1 VETLAC
7 GSLLGIEYLQDYL
20 RRKVDATGQGERRD
34 DLDFALL
41 SGLRLPLR
49 ETLQFLHRERPSL
62 EMFERWIVARNGGTM
77 DEGELD
83 RLRRA
88 LSGETVG
95 AAIGSL
101 EGVEGLTEAD
111 LQHWDEHGYVI
122 LRHAIP
128 AEQAKAAELAVY
140 EYLGASPNDPESWYR
155 NNQGHSIWVSL
166 YQHAAMWA
174 NRRSQ
179 RITKAFAQLWGRED
193 LWVTIDQAGLNPP
206 ERPDWPF
213 PGPHMHWD
221 TTLAAPHHFGVQGIL
236 YLADVTEDQGAFV
249 CHPGF
254 HRRLESWLA
263 ALPEGANPRDAIL
276 KEPGAKPIAA
286 NAGDLV
292 IWHHS
297 LPHGS
302 SPNRASRP
310 RVAQYITMQPTRWD
324 YHPTWL

>member
-1 VETLAC
+1 MATIT
-7 GSLLGIEYLQDYL
+7 SNTLLGIDYLQEYL
-20 RRKVDATGQGERRD
+20 RRKLEASERRERSD

-41 SGLRLPLR
+41 SGLHLPLR
-49 ETLQFLHRERPSL
+49 ETLQFLCRERPSL
-62 EMFERWIVARNGGTM
+62 EAFETWIMAQNDGTM

-88 LSGETVG
+88 LAGEEVG
-95 AAIGSL
+95 SAVGSL
-101 EGVEGLTEAD
+101 EGVEGLTEAE
-111 LQHWDEHGYVI
+111 LQHWDEQGYVI
-122 LRHAIP
+122 LRNAVSP
-128 AEQAKAAELAVY
+128 EQAKHAERAVY
-140 EYLGASPNDPESWYR
+140 EYLGASPENPESWYR

-166 YQHAAMWA
+166 YQHPAMWA
-174 NRRSQ
+174 NRRSR

-193 LWVTIDQAGLNPP
+193 LWVTVDQAGLNPP
-206 ERPDWPF
+206 ERPGWPF

-221 TTLAAPHHFGVQGIL
+221 TTLAPPHYFGVQGIL
-236 YLADVTEDQGAFV
+236 YLADTAEEQGAFT

-254 HRRLESWLA
+254 HRRLEDWLA
-263 ALPEGANPRDAIL
+263 SLPEGADPRTAIL
-276 KEPGAKPIAA
+276 REPGAKAIAA

-310 RVAQYITMQPTRWD
+310 RVAQYLMMQPTRWQ
-324 YHPTWL
+324 YHTKWL